1 MLSLPLLVF
10 TEPLDL
16 FPPQARSPEHG
27 AEEALHEL
35 ERRQVPLVFA
45 SRGTRVEVEFVR
57 RKLENRHPFIT
68 ENGGGLFVPEGYFRQ
83 RISDSETIRHYHR
96 ISYAR
101 PYADAW
107 AALEETAEEAGVEVV
122 GFHSMSAREVAENSG
137 LPPRVAEL
145 ARLRDYDEPFF
156 FAGEE
161 VAASRRLAEAA
172 RKRGWQ
178 VARGERFWHF
188 SSGADVKAAV
198 RRLTEL
204 YRTARHARVR
214 SVAIGWSHHQ
224 FDLLSAAGRAIV
236 LPAPD
241 GTFDEQLAQRLPAA
255 RRAGTPGPEGWNA
268 AVLELLGL

>member
-1 MLSLPLLVF
+1 MLSLPLVVF

-16 FPPQARSPEHG
+16 FPPQAHSPEHG

-35 ERRQVPLVFA
+35 ERRQAPLVFA
-45 SRGTRVEVEFVR
+45 SRGTRMEVEFVR

-83 RISDSETIRHYHR
+83 RIPDSETIRHYRR
-96 ISYAR
+96 IPFAR
-101 PYADAW
+101 PYAETC
-107 AALEETAEEAGVEVV
+107 AALEETAEEAGVDVV
-122 GFHSMSAREVAENSG
+122 GFHNMSAREVAENSG

-145 ARLRDYDEPFF
+145 ARLREFDEPFF

-178 VARGERFWHF
+178 VTRRERFWHF
-188 SSGADVKAAV
+188 CSRADVRAAV
-198 RRLTEL
+198 RRLTEM
-204 YRTARHARVR
+204 YRTARHARIR

-224 FDLLSAAGRAIV
+224 LDLLSAAGRAIV
-236 LPAPD
+236 LPASD
-241 GTFDEQLAQRLPAA
+241 GTFDEQLAERLPAA
-255 RRAGTPGPEGWNA
+255 RRAGAPGPAGWNA
-268 AVLELLGL
+268 AVMDLLGL